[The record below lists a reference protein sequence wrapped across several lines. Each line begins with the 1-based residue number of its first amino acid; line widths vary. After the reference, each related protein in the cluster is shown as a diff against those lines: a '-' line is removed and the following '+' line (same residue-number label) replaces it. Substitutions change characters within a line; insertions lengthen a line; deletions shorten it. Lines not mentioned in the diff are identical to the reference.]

1 MFPAASQEK
10 VAVISSTLSW
20 VVLFGNAL
28 ACLLLLWES
37 LSTIPPRHWSS
48 VASSGSMLLFSL
60 LSCLA
65 YLILTLH
72 RQANSQFLLT
82 LSPLTSSTLI
92 AGMYVLTAPHLS
104 LKSQH
109 RVALMG
115 LIVVVSLSL
124 LSSFLWLCCKNV

>member
-1 MFPAASQEK
+1 
-10 VAVISSTLSW
+10 
-20 VVLFGNAL
+20 
-28 ACLLLLWES
+28 
-37 LSTIPPRHWSS
+37 
-48 VASSGSMLLFSL
+48 MLLFSL

-82 LSPLTSSTLI
+82 LLPLTSSTLI